1 MNLDHQCYQ
10 KDMWSPPTV
19 GFTPLVLEIR
29 GIAVPPNKSRKDNLR
44 KTNRVQPP
52 NYHVP
57 SFKNSKQIVMMGKT
71 PFLITKKE
79 FKEWMEKVVRH
90 FESTLLS
97 ACQTG
102 CDATP
107 LAHSRLSAI
116 LSQLPA
122 DDSVNDL
129 TEGSWKVEVVPPGSE
144 GAKITI
150 TRLT

>member
-1 MNLDHQCYQ
+1 MNSMPTSSQR
-10 KDMWSPPTV
+10 DMFATV
-19 GFTPLVLEIR
+19 PAGFTPLVLEIK
-29 GIAVPPNKSRKDNLR
+29 GIAVPPNKSRKDKLR
-44 KTNRVQPP
+44 KTNKIQPP

-79 FKEWMEKVVRH
+79 FKEWMEKAVRH
-90 FESTLLS
+90 LESKLLS

-107 LAHSRLSAI
+107 LVRSRLSAI

-129 TEGSWKVEVVPPGSE
+129 TEGSWKVEIVPPGNE
-144 GAKITI
+144 GALITI